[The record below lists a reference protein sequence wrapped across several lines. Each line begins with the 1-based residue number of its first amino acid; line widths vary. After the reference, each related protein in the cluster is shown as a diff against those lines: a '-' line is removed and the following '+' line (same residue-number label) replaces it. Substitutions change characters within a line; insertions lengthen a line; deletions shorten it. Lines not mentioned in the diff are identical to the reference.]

1 MTTTSNVIEDHL
13 STLISTYQSQLEKIF
28 NINLTSN
35 GSHILL
41 IDAAGD
47 LKIDV
52 GKITLNGT
60 DYTRNNDSNLTD
72 ATIDAL
78 IVTYNG
84 VVKKYN
90 DINTSYDVIFQ
101 NQNTLAN
108 IVNTEQDR
116 LEQKKELVDT
126 SIFEQKRAQ
135 SLNESYRQKY
145 NYYIYII
152 VAFILLFVSF
162 IVIGEVSK
170 TITFIPS
177 VVYDLLYIVSISLVG
192 FFIYFTMIDIARR
205 DHMDFS
211 KINVNA
217 PKGLTADELTKQ
229 RESNYSGEFDMMPNF
244 CVGSDC
250 CDTSGNTPTQW
261 NAVTGRCEY
270 SAVTTTAGALT
281 TTTDE
286 SFKMKFD
293 HSYSPIQLKNEVI
306 DSKQYNAFNTIDK
319 FEYV

>member
-1 MTTTSNVIEDHL
+1 L
-13 STLISTYQSQLEKIF
+13 LEKFRDDKID
-28 NINLTSN
+28 INQIVGKNKAIISVFA
-35 GSHILL
+35 GSRISEINVLMPILL
-41 IDAAGD
+41 NFIK
-47 LKIDV
+47 LM
-52 GKITLNGT
+52 LN
-60 DYTRNNDSNLTD
+60 
-72 ATIDAL
+72 
-78 IVTYNG
+78 
-84 VVKKYN
+84 KYN

-270 SAVTTTAGALT
+270 SAVTTTP
-281 TTTDE
+281 E

-306 DSKQYNAFNTIDK
+306 DSKQYNASNTIDK